1 MRIIPAAALT
11 AAAFVLMAA
20 GCAVQPE
27 QADDSIGAAQ
37 DFELYDLEGE
47 SVVLSELL
55 DKGEKVILAFW
66 TTWCP
71 ACVQA
76 VPRMQEFY
84 REHGEEA
91 VLVSVNIREGESAV
105 RRFAEEREIGF
116 RIAMDSDGSVARK
129 FNVVG
134 VPTYIVLEPDG
145 ETLYSGH
152 DFESAVREAGF

>member
-1 MRIIPAAALT
+1 MKFFQAAL
-11 AAAFVLMAA
+11 AAVFVLMAA
-20 GCAVQPE
+20 GCAMQPE
-27 QADDSIGAAQ
+27 EADDSNGEAA

-55 DKGEKVILAFW
+55 DKGDRVILAFW

-71 ACVQA
+71 SCVRAIPQIEA
-76 VPRMQEFY
+76 FY
-84 REHGEEA
+84 QEHGEE
-91 VLVSVNIREGESAV
+91 VSLVSINIREGESAV
-105 RRFAEEREIGF
+105 RSFAAGGEISY
-116 RIAMDSDGSVARK
+116 RIALDSNGSVAQK

-152 DFESAVREAGF
+152 NFGSAVSEGGF